1 MGVDGRRRA
10 SVWRRAAAG
19 GGELRAEDEG
29 EVEAHCAAFYS
40 AENFSIVAKSV
51 SLAAPSW
58 IRPQARLYAQNFLS
72 KRLIRAVDHFFVHSE
87 AILSRFER
95 GIDTKGRCCFEV
107 TVNIQRFLSKLRL
120 IFKIGAQCS

>member
-1 MGVDGRRRA
+1 MEAAAA
-10 SVWRRAAAG
+10 SVAPAAFGWAVAAG

-29 EVEAHCAAFYS
+29 EVDAHCAAFYS

-72 KRLIRAVDHFFVHSE
+72 KRLMRAVDHFFVHSG
-87 AILSRFER
+87 SDFES
-95 GIDTKGRCCFEV
+95 V
-107 TVNIQRFLSKLRL
+107 
-120 IFKIGAQCS
+120 